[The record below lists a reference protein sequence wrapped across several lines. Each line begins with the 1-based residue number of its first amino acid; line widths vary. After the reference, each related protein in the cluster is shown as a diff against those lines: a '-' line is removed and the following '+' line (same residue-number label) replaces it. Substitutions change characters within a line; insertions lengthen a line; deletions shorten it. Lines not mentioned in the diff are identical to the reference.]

1 MKFLFLCHTDLNN
14 YILTQ
19 RVKTFLPLM
28 RNGLSGRP
36 RTPSLLISQVA
47 HLVRTDPGDWGDQ
60 GYCNSP
66 PPLFLVEKLAN
77 FRLLPGISSGLPNY
91 SPLQIYIPGWR
102 GTVLSSVKFC
112 IQIMI
117 TDLISHVYTRFSID
131 FKVVLFPLSALGT
144 FMCQKLSKY
153 ATKFV
158 GQFKRKKKQVLQV
171 HVSILWASSFS
182 LTFFCFFNL

>member
-1 MKFLFLCHTDLNN
+1 M
-14 YILTQ
+14 
-19 RVKTFLPLM
+19 
-28 RNGLSGRP
+28 
-36 RTPSLLISQVA
+36 
-47 HLVRTDPGDWGDQ
+47 
-60 GYCNSP
+60 
-66 PPLFLVEKLAN
+66 
-77 FRLLPGISSGLPNY
+77 
-91 SPLQIYIPGWR
+91 
-102 GTVLSSVKFC
+102 SSVKFC

-182 LTFFCFFNL
+182 LTFLFFQFVGLDFDVHMSIFVSPIVFPLAFSINGMMQEYFIEET

>member
-1 MKFLFLCHTDLNN
+1 
-14 YILTQ
+14 
-19 RVKTFLPLM
+19 
-28 RNGLSGRP
+28 
-36 RTPSLLISQVA
+36 
-47 HLVRTDPGDWGDQ
+47 
-60 GYCNSP
+60 
-66 PPLFLVEKLAN
+66 
-77 FRLLPGISSGLPNY
+77 
-91 SPLQIYIPGWR
+91 
-102 GTVLSSVKFC
+102 
-112 IQIMI
+112 MI

-158 GQFKRKKKQVLQV
+158 GQFKREKKQVLQV

>member
-1 MKFLFLCHTDLNN
+1 M
-14 YILTQ
+14 
-19 RVKTFLPLM
+19 KTFLPLM
-28 RNGLSGRP
+28 RDHLSGRP
-36 RTPSLLISQVA
+36 RTPSLLMSQVA
-47 HLVRTDPGDWGDQ
+47 HLVRTDPGDWDDK

-66 PPLFLVEKLAN
+66 PPPPSPLFLVEKLAN

-91 SPLQIYIPGWR
+91 SLLQIYIPGWR

-158 GQFKRKKKQVLQV
+158 GQFKRKKKTGP
-171 HVSILWASSFS
+171 SSS
-182 LTFFCFFNL
+182 C